1 MASKTLDPIDIL
13 LELGIDLDDLSEQDY
28 LSALMEAIATIEFQT
43 KGKGD
48 DRSAVLREEVIKI
61 RKGKRKP
68 QARKT
73 KISANS
79 LKSTPRLAAKTTK
92 IRPQK
97 LLPGKAEV
105 GKEEPEQDSIIKIL
119 TDISESVKSILYSLK
134 ASNNISKNLAEDER
148 KRQESKKR
156 SGAESKLEKKRFEGL
171 KKLGGKLIQPIKGP
185 LDALFNFLKNVILG
199 KIVIGIIDWLG
210 DPENQKKLESLG
222 RFFMDWW
229 PTIVTAV
236 LLFGTGLGGL
246 LKSIVGI
253 TFKFI
258 PKLLGLLPGLLK
270 FLKSPMGRIAGLAVA
285 GAGLAS
291 RMMDGGEDDV
301 DLTKDDPAP
310 QKMMDGGLVPGKGP
324 NKDTVPAMLAPGEFV
339 MSRGAVQK
347 YGADTMASMNAAA
360 GGTNRPDVRDGVTY
374 AAGGGEVGVDK
385 EKMPSEHAK
394 LMAQRE
400 DKEDKT
406 LTKDQLLGKSGVMPT
421 ADQLSATATKRH
433 AELMKSTDQKKIAD
447 YDAKHGAGAYS
458 KKLQEKLNK
467 MYSPEKAKQVTTGKV
482 KSTGKVVGRENLPPA
497 TRALLEKMDAQR
509 ASGTADMMYSK
520 KGGGFRQRISAED
533 FNRVK
538 GMVGAA
544 KEGGAKGVLNHML
557 SGAKSMFGGMIGKVQ
572 GAVNDPKSFVESMG
586 GTVRDGNKGIMT
598 PELQKEFDK
607 LDKKRAEADKLEAY
621 NKMMSTQGGLRKNL
635 EKDPLFAEYEKIQ
648 DDINHP
654 LHDKVAGDLFAD
666 DKPGMRFAEFKKFK
680 AQQKNGGEVKESS
693 GQNFAGGTA
702 DRQLIKAQP
711 GEYMLPVDTV
721 NKLGGP
727 AKLDQLV
734 ANTDSNSTPAKLGMR
749 SKQMP
754 QVGPPMPMQP
764 QINLIPTKTGG
775 SKGYGDSSGSAL
787 PNFDAGTGDPNKAK
801 LLGVVR

>member
-48 DRSAVLREEVIKI
+48 ERSAVLREEVIKI

-68 QARKT
+68 QAKRT

-79 LKSTPRLAAKTTK
+79 LKSTPRLAAKTAK
-92 IRPQK
+92 ISPQK
-97 LLPGKAEV
+97 LLPGSEEV

-199 KIVIGIIDWLG
+199 RIVIGIIDWLG
-210 DPENQKKLESLG
+210 DPENQKKLESLI
-222 RFFMDWW
+222 RFFKDWW

-285 GAGLAS
+285 GAGLAG
-291 RMMDGGEDDV
+291 RLMDGGEDDV
-301 DLTKDDPAP
+301 DLTKGDAPAQTTPATQTTPAAPAAQTTPAASAQTETPAPVQTEAPTPQMGGKTPYERATEAGYEVLNAADGLIIYQKDGQTRTKTGTFRVQGATTEERFNDYFSTPRDKFLRREGERGFDPATAKVP
-310 QKMMDGGLVPGKGP
+310 TLKLKGGGQVPGSGP

-347 YGADTMASMNAAA
+347 YGSSTLASMNAAG
-360 GGTNRPDVRDGVTY
+360 GGTNLPERVNGITY
-374 AAGGGEVGVDK
+374 AAGGGMVSGYEK
-385 EKMPSEHAK
+385 EKSSSRHK
-394 LMAQRE
+394 QLMNER
-400 DKEDKT
+400 T
-406 LTKDQLLGKSGVMPT
+406 IPGMS
-421 ADQLSATATKRH
+421 
-433 AELMKSTDQKKIAD
+433 
-447 YDAKHGAGAYS
+447 
-458 KKLQEKLNK
+458 
-467 MYSPEKAKQVTTGKV
+467 
-482 KSTGKVVGRENLPPA
+482 
-497 TRALLEKMDAQR
+497 
-509 ASGTADMMYSK
+509 
-520 KGGGFRQRISAED
+520 GGG
-533 FNRVK
+533 
-538 GMVGAA
+538 
-544 KEGGAKGVLNHML
+544 GGTNALTNQ
-557 SGAKSMFGGMIGKVQ
+557 AKSKTFGGIIRDVFNTFRKKQ
-572 GAVNDPKSFVESMG
+572 IDPQ
-586 GTVRDGNKGIMT
+586 TV
-598 PELQKEFDK
+598 L
-607 LDKKRAEADKLEAY
+607 
-621 NKMMSTQGGLRKNL
+621 
-635 EKDPLFAEYEKIQ
+635 
-648 DDINHP
+648 
-654 LHDKVAGDLFAD
+654 
-666 DKPGMRFAEFKKFK
+666 
-680 AQQKNGGEVKESS
+680 GEVKESS
-693 GQNFAGGTA
+693 GIDVPGATA
-702 DRQLIKAQP
+702 DRQRIDAQP
-711 GEYMLPVDTV
+711 GEYILPVDTV
-721 NKLGGP
+721 NYLGGP
-727 AKLDQLV
+727 AKLDLLV
-734 ANTDSNSTPAKLGMR
+734 AQTDSNSTPAKLGAR
-749 SKQMP
+749 SKKIS

-764 QINLIPTKTGG
+764 QINLIPTPTGS

-787 PNFDAGTGDPNKAK
+787 PNFDAGIGDPNKAK

>member
-68 QARKT
+68 QAKKT
-73 KISANS
+73 KISADM
-79 LKSTPRLAAKTTK
+79 LRPTPKLMGTADK
-92 IRPQK
+92 INPSK
-97 LLPGKAEV
+97 LLPPSQEESTK
-105 GKEEPEQDSIIKIL
+105 EPEQDSIIKIL

-148 KRQESKKR
+148 KRRETKKR
-156 SGAESKLEKKRFEGL
+156 TGAENKLEKKRFEGL
-171 KKLGGKLIQPIKGP
+171 KKIGNKLIEPIKGP
-185 LDALFNFLKNVILG
+185 LEALFNFLKNVILG
-199 KIVIGIIDWLG
+199 RIVIGIIDWLG
-210 DPENQKKLESLG
+210 NPENQKKLESLG

-285 GAGLAS
+285 GAGLAG

-301 DLTKDDPAP
+301 DLTKGDTPAKTTPAAQTTPTAPAQTETPAPAP
-310 QKMMDGGLVPGKGP
+310 QTGGKTPYERATEAGYEVIAANDGYILYENKKTGVTKTKSGTFRLQGETKEERFNNYFDGSDKFRTLKLKGGGQVPGSGP

-347 YGADTMASMNAAA
+347 YGSSTLASMNAAG
-360 GGTNRPDVRDGVTY
+360 GGTNLPERVNGITY
-374 AAGGGEVGVDK
+374 AAGGGMMGDGGK
-385 EKMPSEHAK
+385 EKISPKLSSEMK
-394 LMAQRE
+394 
-400 DKEDKT
+400 
-406 LTKDQLLGKSGVMPT
+406 
-421 ADQLSATATKRH
+421 KR
-433 AELMKSTDQKKIAD
+433 DRVI
-447 YDAKHGAGAYS
+447 
-458 KKLQEKLNK
+458 
-467 MYSPEKAKQVTTGKV
+467 
-482 KSTGKVVGRENLPPA
+482 GRENLPPA
-497 TRALLEKMDAQR
+497 TRAILEKMDAQR
-509 ASGTADMMYSK
+509 AGNLPPDIKTTGPLLGRLVMGSGLLPEGLPGM
-520 KGGGFRQRISAED
+520 GGGGGGTNALTNQAKVRSIPGMLGSLFNSFRKKEIDPQTILE
-533 FNRVK
+533 NVK
-538 GMVGAA
+538 SKAKNMVT
-544 KEGGAKGVLNHML
+544 
-557 SGAKSMFGGMIGKVQ
+557 
-572 GAVNDPKSFVESMG
+572 SMG
-586 GTVRDGNKGIMT
+586 GTVLDSNSQEQNMKRVMALP
-598 PELQKEFDK
+598 PEM
-607 LDKKRAEADKLEAY
+607 REAVL
-621 NKMMSTQGGLRKNL
+621 
-635 EKDPLFAEYEKIQ
+635 
-648 DDINHP
+648 
-654 LHDKVAGDLFAD
+654 AD
-666 DKPGMRFAEFKKFK
+666 MART
-680 AQQKNGGEVKESS
+680 GGEVKESS

-727 AKLDQLV
+727 ARLDQLV

-749 SKQMP
+749 SKQIP
-754 QVGPPMPMQP
+754 QVGPPIPNQP
-764 QINLIPTKTGG
+764 RINLIPTKTGG
-775 SKGYGDSSGSAL
+775 SKGYGNSSGSAL
-787 PNFDAGTGDPNKAK
+787 PNFDAGIGDPNKAK
-801 LLGVVR
+801 LLGVIR

>member
-1 MASKTLDPIDIL
+1 MASRTTTDPIEIL
-13 LELGIDLDDLSEQDY
+13 LEMGVDLDNLSEEEDY
-28 LSALMEAIATIEFQT
+28 LSALMEAVNSLTIKDASDPRIGFLADE
-43 KGKGD
+43 
-48 DRSAVLREEVIKI
+48 I
-61 RKGKRKP
+61 RKVRQKRKEADP
-68 QARKT
+68 KFKAKKT

-92 IRPQK
+92 ISPQK
-97 LLPGKAEV
+97 LLPGSTEV

-171 KKLGGKLIQPIKGP
+171 KKLGGKLIEPIKGP
-185 LDALFNFLKNVILG
+185 LEMLFNFLKNVILG
-199 KIVIGIIDWLG
+199 KIVLGIIDWLG

-285 GAGLAS
+285 GAGLAG

-301 DLTKDDPAP
+301 DLTKQDPAP
-310 QKMMDGGLVPGKGP
+310 QKMMDGGLVPGEGP

-347 YGADTMASMNAAA
+347 YGADTMASMNAAG
-360 GGTNRPDVRDGVTY
+360 GGTNLPQRMNGITY
-374 AAGGGEVGVDK
+374 AAGGGMIGDDGK
-385 EKMPSEHAK
+385 EKASPK
-394 LMAQRE
+394 LARE
-400 DKEDKT
+400 MEKRDKT
-406 LTKDQLLGKSGVMPT
+406 LGVNEEVKSDT
-421 ADQLSATATKRH
+421 ASKRH
-433 AELMKSTDQKKIAD
+433 AELMKTTNPQRIAD
-447 YDAKHGAGAYS
+447 YDAKHGQGAYS
-458 KKLQEKLNK
+458 KKLREKLEK
-467 MYSPEKAKQVTTGKV
+467 TYSTPSPSAPAATAI

-586 GTVRDGNKGIMT
+586 GTVRDGNVGRMT
-598 PELQKEFDK
+598 PQLQKEFDK
-607 LDKKRAEADKLEAY
+607 LNAARARADKLEAE
-621 NKMMSTQGGLRKNL
+621 NKAMSTQGGLRKQL
-635 EKDPLFAEYEKIQ
+635 EKDPLFAEYERAF
-648 DDINHP
+648 DDPKHP
-654 LHDKVAGDLFAD
+654 LHDKVAGDLFD
-666 DKPGMRFAEFKKFK
+666 DTGTKHPLRFEEFKKLK
-680 AQQKNGGEVKESS
+680 AQQKNGGGEVKESS

-721 NKLGGP
+721 NNLGGP
-727 AKLDQLV
+727 ARLDQLV

-749 SKQMP
+749 SRKTP

-764 QINLIPTKTGG
+764 QINLIPTPTGG

-787 PNFDAGTGDPNKAK
+787 PNFDAGIGDPNKAK

>member
-68 QARKT
+68 QAKKT

-79 LKSTPRLAAKTTK
+79 LKSTPRLTAKTTK

-105 GKEEPEQDSIIKIL
+105 GKEEEPEQDSIIKIL
-119 TDISESVKSILYSLK
+119 SDISESVKSILYSLK

-171 KKLGGKLIQPIKGP
+171 KKLGDKLIQPIKGP

-199 KIVIGIIDWLG
+199 RVVIGIIDWLG
-210 DPENQKKLESLG
+210 EKENQEKLQSLI
-222 RFFMDWW
+222 RFFKDWW

-285 GAGLAS
+285 GAGLAG

-301 DLTKDDPAP
+301 DLTKGDTPAQTTPAAQTPPPAQTTSAAPAQTETPAPAP
-310 QKMMDGGLVPGKGP
+310 QVGGKTPYERATEAGYQVIAANDGMILYEKDGQSRSRTGTFRVQGATIEERFNDYFSTPRDKFLRREGERGFDPATAKVPTLKLKGGGQVPGSGP

-347 YGADTMASMNAAA
+347 YGSSTLASMNAAG
-360 GGTNRPDVRDGVTY
+360 GGTNLPERVNGITY
-374 AAGGGEVGVDK
+374 AAGGGMVSGYEK
-385 EKMPSEHAK
+385 EKSSSRHKQLMNERTVPS
-394 LMAQRE
+394 
-400 DKEDKT
+400 
-406 LTKDQLLGKSGVMPT
+406 
-421 ADQLSATATKRH
+421 
-433 AELMKSTDQKKIAD
+433 
-447 YDAKHGAGAYS
+447 
-458 KKLQEKLNK
+458 
-467 MYSPEKAKQVTTGKV
+467 
-482 KSTGKVVGRENLPPA
+482 
-497 TRALLEKMDAQR
+497 
-509 ASGTADMMYSK
+509 
-520 KGGGFRQRISAED
+520 
-533 FNRVK
+533 
-538 GMVGAA
+538 
-544 KEGGAKGVLNHML
+544 
-557 SGAKSMFGGMIGKVQ
+557 
-572 GAVNDPKSFVESMG
+572 
-586 GTVRDGNKGIMT
+586 
-598 PELQKEFDK
+598 
-607 LDKKRAEADKLEAY
+607 
-621 NKMMSTQGGLRKNL
+621 
-635 EKDPLFAEYEKIQ
+635 
-648 DDINHP
+648 
-654 LHDKVAGDLFAD
+654 
-666 DKPGMRFAEFKKFK
+666 
-680 AQQKNGGEVKESS
+680 KNGGGSFGFPEGAPGLMGGGGGLIPVMEQAKVRTIGSVLGDIFGIFRKKQGEVNESS
-693 GQNFAGGTA
+693 GQNLAGATA
-702 DRQLIKAQP
+702 DRQLIRAQP

-721 NKLGGP
+721 NYLGGP

-734 ANTDSNSTPAKLGMR
+734 AQTDSNSTPAKLGMR
-749 SKQMP
+749 SRKIS

-764 QINLIPTKTGG
+764 QINLIPTTTGG

-787 PNFDAGTGDPNKAK
+787 PNFDAGTGDSNKAK

>member
-68 QARKT
+68 QAKRT

-79 LKSTPRLAAKTTK
+79 LKSTPRLAPKTTK
-92 IRPQK
+92 ISPQK
-97 LLPGKAEV
+97 LLPGSAEV
-105 GKEEPEQDSIIKIL
+105 GKEEEPEQDSIIKIL

-156 SGAESKLEKKRFEGL
+156 TGAESKLEKKRFEGL
-171 KKLGGKLIQPIKGP
+171 KKLGGKLIEPIKGP

-199 KIVIGIIDWLG
+199 RVVIGILDWLG
-210 DPENQKKLESLG
+210 DEENQKKLQSLI
-222 RFFMDWW
+222 RFFKDWW

-285 GAGLAS
+285 GAGLAG
-291 RMMDGGEDDV
+291 RLMDGGEDDV

-310 QKMMDGGLVPGKGP
+310 APQQMMNGGIVPGGGP

-347 YGADTMASMNAAA
+347 YGAGMLGSMNAAA
-360 GGTNRPDVRDGVTY
+360 GGTNRPDVRGGVTY
-374 AAGGGEVGVDK
+374 AAGGGEVGIDGEPRPSGPSG
-385 EKMPSEHAK
+385 EKADHVRTPGGGGDLNPDDTAES
-394 LMAQRE
+394 R
-400 DKEDKT
+400 
-406 LTKDQLLGKSGVMPT
+406 LG
-421 ADQLSATATKRH
+421 D
-433 AELMKSTDQKKIAD
+433 LMKTTDPKKIAA
-447 YDAKHGAGAYS
+447 YDAKHGQGAYRA
-458 KKLQEKLNK
+458 KLKEKLGK
-467 MYSPEKAKQVTTGKV
+467 IYSTPSPSGTVAP
-482 KSTGKVVGRENLPPA
+482 KSMPQPTGKVVGRENLPPA
-497 TRALLEKMDAQR
+497 TRAILERMDAQR
-509 ASGTADMMYSK
+509 AGGTKPSMQYTKDGRK
-520 KGGGFRQRISAED
+520 ISAKQ
-533 FNRVK
+533 FNRVQ
-538 GMVGAA
+538 GMVSAA
-544 KEGGAKGVLNHML
+544 REGGAKGVLNHML

-586 GTVRDGNKGIMT
+586 GTVRDGNVGRMT

-607 LDKKRAEADKLEAY
+607 LNAARAEADKLEAY
-621 NKMMSTQGGLRKNL
+621 NKMMSTQGGLRKQL
-635 EKDPLFAEYEKIQ
+635 EKDPLFAEYERIQ
-648 DDINHP
+648 DDVNHP
-654 LHDKVAGDLFAD
+654 LHDKVAGDLFD
-666 DKPGMRFAEFKKFK
+666 DTGTKDPMRFEDFKKFK
-680 AQQKNGGEVKESS
+680 AQQSQAKLSSNQSQQNSVRNNISPPSQPPVTVITAPQGQSAPTKGGGGGETPEQLPTFSAS
-693 GQNFAGGTA
+693 GNSR
-702 DRQLIKAQP
+702 DRSRNTKI
-711 GEYMLPVDTV
+711 
-721 NKLGGP
+721 LG
-727 AKLDQLV
+727 
-734 ANTDSNSTPAKLGMR
+734 
-749 SKQMP
+749 
-754 QVGPPMPMQP
+754 
-764 QINLIPTKTGG
+764 I
-775 SKGYGDSSGSAL
+775 
-787 PNFDAGTGDPNKAK
+787 F
-801 LLGVVR
+801 

>member
-28 LSALMEAIATIEFQT
+28 LSALMEAIATIEFKT

-48 DRSAVLREEVIKI
+48 ERSAALREEVIKI

-68 QARKT
+68 QAKRT
-73 KISANS
+73 KISADT
-79 LKSTPRLAAKTTK
+79 L
-92 IRPQK
+92 RPSPKLMGTANKVNPSK
-97 LLPGKAEV
+97 LLPPSQEESTK
-105 GKEEPEQDSIIKIL
+105 EPEQDSIIKIL

-199 KIVIGIIDWLG
+199 RIVIGIIDWLG

-270 FLKSPMGRIAGLAVA
+270 FLKSPMGRIAGLAVGA
-285 GAGLAS
+285 AGLVG

-301 DLTKDDPAP
+301 DLTKGDTPAQTPPPAQTTPAAPAPSAPEAKSSPASREDIVPNRGAFDELTKRQQAGQQAAPAPAP
-310 QKMMDGGLVPGKGP
+310 QMGGKTPYERATEAGYEVVAANDGNILYQKDGQTRSKTGTFRVQGATIEERFNNYFSTPRDRVGRREGERGFDSSTAKVPTLKLKGGGQVPGSGP

-347 YGADTMASMNAAA
+347 YGSSTLASMNAAG
-360 GGTNRPDVRDGVTY
+360 GGTNLPERVNGITY
-374 AAGGGEVGVDK
+374 AAGGGMVSGYEK
-385 EKMPSEHAK
+385 EKSSSRHK
-394 LMAQRE
+394 QLMNER
-400 DKEDKT
+400 T
-406 LTKDQLLGKSGVMPT
+406 IPGMS
-421 ADQLSATATKRH
+421 
-433 AELMKSTDQKKIAD
+433 
-447 YDAKHGAGAYS
+447 
-458 KKLQEKLNK
+458 
-467 MYSPEKAKQVTTGKV
+467 
-482 KSTGKVVGRENLPPA
+482 
-497 TRALLEKMDAQR
+497 
-509 ASGTADMMYSK
+509 
-520 KGGGFRQRISAED
+520 GGG
-533 FNRVK
+533 
-538 GMVGAA
+538 
-544 KEGGAKGVLNHML
+544 GGTNALTNQ
-557 SGAKSMFGGMIGKVQ
+557 AKSKTFGGIIRDVFNTFRKKQ
-572 GAVNDPKSFVESMG
+572 IDPQ
-586 GTVRDGNKGIMT
+586 TV
-598 PELQKEFDK
+598 L
-607 LDKKRAEADKLEAY
+607 
-621 NKMMSTQGGLRKNL
+621 
-635 EKDPLFAEYEKIQ
+635 
-648 DDINHP
+648 
-654 LHDKVAGDLFAD
+654 
-666 DKPGMRFAEFKKFK
+666 
-680 AQQKNGGEVKESS
+680 GEVKESS
-693 GQNFAGGTA
+693 GIDVPGATA
-702 DRQLIKAQP
+702 DRQRIDAQP
-711 GEYMLPVDTV
+711 GEYILPVDTV
-721 NKLGGP
+721 NYLGGP

-734 ANTDSNSTPAKLGMR
+734 AQTDSNSTPAKLGAR
-749 SKQMP
+749 SRKIS

-764 QINLIPTKTGG
+764 QINLIPTPTGG

-787 PNFDAGTGDPNKAK
+787 PNFDAGTGDANKAK

>member
-68 QARKT
+68 QAKKT

-199 KIVIGIIDWLG
+199 RIVIGIIDWLG

-270 FLKSPMGRIAGLAVA
+270 FLKSPMGRLATLGVAALGLKEK
-285 GAGLAS
+285 LT
-291 RMMDGGEDDV
+291 DGGKDDV
-301 DLTKDDPAP
+301 DLTKQDPAP
-310 QKMMDGGLVPGKGP
+310 AQTEPNTTQMVAGQEYDPNNPTEMQQKALDLKNQIQAKDGGLVPGKGP

-347 YGADTMASMNAAA
+347 YGAGMLGSMNAAA
-360 GGTNRPDVRDGVTY
+360 GGTNRPDVRGGVTY
-374 AAGGGEVGVDK
+374 AAGGGEVGVDGEPRPSGPSG
-385 EKMPSEHAK
+385 EKADHVRTPGGGGDLNPDDTAES
-394 LMAQRE
+394 R
-400 DKEDKT
+400 
-406 LTKDQLLGKSGVMPT
+406 LG
-421 ADQLSATATKRH
+421 D
-433 AELMKSTDQKKIAD
+433 LMKTTDPKKIAA
-447 YDAKHGAGAYS
+447 YDAKHGQGAYRA
-458 KKLQEKLNK
+458 KLKEKLGK
-467 MYSPEKAKQVTTGKV
+467 IYSTPSPSGTVAPKTMPKP
-482 KSTGKVVGRENLPPA
+482 TGKVVGRENLPPA
-497 TRALLEKMDAQR
+497 TRAILERMDAQR
-509 ASGTADMMYSK
+509 AGGTKPAMQYTKDGRK
-520 KGGGFRQRISAED
+520 ISAKQ
-533 FNRVK
+533 FNRVQ

-544 KEGGAKGVLNHML
+544 REGGAKGVLNHML
-557 SGAKSMFGGMIGKVQ
+557 SGAKSMFGGMFGKIES
-572 GAVNDPKSFVESMG
+572 AINNPKSFVESMG
-586 GTVRDGNKGIMT
+586 GTVVDSNSQEQNMKRVMALP
-598 PELQKEFDK
+598 PEM
-607 LDKKRAEADKLEAY
+607 REAVL
-621 NKMMSTQGGLRKNL
+621 
-635 EKDPLFAEYEKIQ
+635 
-648 DDINHP
+648 
-654 LHDKVAGDLFAD
+654 AD
-666 DKPGMRFAEFKKFK
+666 MARS
-680 AQQKNGGEVKESS
+680 GGEVKESS

-727 AKLDQLV
+727 ARLDQLV

-749 SKQMP
+749 SRKTP

-764 QINLIPTKTGG
+764 QINLIPTPTGG

-787 PNFDAGTGDPNKAK
+787 PNFDAGIGDPNKAK

>member
-68 QARKT
+68 QAKKT
-73 KISANS
+73 KISANA
-79 LKSTPRLAAKTTK
+79 LKSAPKLLTGNTAK
-92 IRPQK
+92 ISPQK
-97 LLPGKAEV
+97 LLPGSAEV
-105 GKEEPEQDSIIKIL
+105 GKEEEPEQDSILKIL

-199 KIVIGIIDWLG
+199 RIVIGIIDWLG

-253 TFKFI
+253 TFNFI

-270 FLKSPMGRIAGLAVA
+270 FLKSPMGRIAGLAVGA
-285 GAGLAS
+285 AGLAG

-301 DLTKDDPAP
+301 DLTKGDAPAQTTPAAPAP
-310 QKMMDGGLVPGKGP
+310 SAPEAKSSPASREDIVPNRGAFDELTKRQQAGRQAAPAQTETPASEPQTGGETPYERLTGAGYKVLSARDGLVAYEKEDGSSYQEHALSAVKVGPGKTEEERINYFFTTPNVFGNIPTLKLKGGGQVPGSGP

-347 YGADTMASMNAAA
+347 YGSSTLASMNAAG
-360 GGTNRPDVRDGVTY
+360 GGTNLPERVNGITY
-374 AAGGGEVGVDK
+374 AAGGGMVSGYEK
-385 EKMPSEHAK
+385 EKSSSRHK
-394 LMAQRE
+394 QLMNER
-400 DKEDKT
+400 T
-406 LTKDQLLGKSGVMPT
+406 IPGMS
-421 ADQLSATATKRH
+421 
-433 AELMKSTDQKKIAD
+433 
-447 YDAKHGAGAYS
+447 
-458 KKLQEKLNK
+458 
-467 MYSPEKAKQVTTGKV
+467 
-482 KSTGKVVGRENLPPA
+482 
-497 TRALLEKMDAQR
+497 
-509 ASGTADMMYSK
+509 
-520 KGGGFRQRISAED
+520 GGG
-533 FNRVK
+533 
-538 GMVGAA
+538 
-544 KEGGAKGVLNHML
+544 GGTNALTNQ
-557 SGAKSMFGGMIGKVQ
+557 AKSKTFGGIIRDVFNTFRKKQ
-572 GAVNDPKSFVESMG
+572 IDPQ
-586 GTVRDGNKGIMT
+586 TV
-598 PELQKEFDK
+598 L
-607 LDKKRAEADKLEAY
+607 
-621 NKMMSTQGGLRKNL
+621 
-635 EKDPLFAEYEKIQ
+635 
-648 DDINHP
+648 
-654 LHDKVAGDLFAD
+654 
-666 DKPGMRFAEFKKFK
+666 
-680 AQQKNGGEVKESS
+680 GEVKESS
-693 GQNFAGGTA
+693 GIDVPGATA
-702 DRQLIKAQP
+702 DRQRIDAQP
-711 GEYMLPVDTV
+711 GEYIFPVDSV
-721 NKLGGP
+721 NYLGGP

-734 ANTDSNSTPAKLGMR
+734 AQTDSNSTPAKLGMR
-749 SKQMP
+749 SKEMP

-764 QINLIPTKTGG
+764 QINLIPTPTGG
-775 SKGYGDSSGSAL
+775 NKGYSDSSGSDL
-787 PNFDAGTGDPNKAK
+787 PNFDAGFGDPNKSK
-801 LLGVVR
+801 ILGVVR